1 MTECSS
7 CGFPFL
13 PGEIECPECGYGGE
27 DWSPDDED
35 DDPGPGPYLPPSDGL
50 AEVCTGP

>member
-13 PGEIECPECGYGGE
+13 PGEIQCPECGYGGE
-27 DWSPDDED
+27 DWSPDEADAR
-35 DDPGPGPYLPPSDGL
+35 PPYRATSDGL
-50 AEVCTGP
+50 IEVYTGE